1 MDVDIPFEDSLNFN
15 ENDSFNST
23 LIISIFIGTFSL
35 LYYLNYLKKKK
46 IRKKI
51 RKCKKFN
58 YSQIKKFK
66 KEGCH
71 KIPKLK
77 NKLKKMKKKLEEE
90 KKLESC
96 LKMTFKNIN
105 KFENTCKT
113 LKNFKKKIDKK
124 YKILKRNNDA
134 FLNSE
139 SKKSDKILKCLGY
152 KKYNQFEA
160 DNCKKFKETKNHYKK
175 LLKKIK
181 K

>member
-1 MDVDIPFEDSLNFN
+1 MPFEDSLNFN
-15 ENDSFNST
+15 ENDSFNS
-23 LIISIFIGTFSL
+23 IIIFTFFIGTIGIFF
-35 LYYLNYLKKKK
+35 YLNYLKK
-46 IRKKI
+46 KKI

-66 KEGCH
+66 KKGCH

-77 NKLKKMKKKLEEE
+77 NKLKKMKKKLDEE
-90 KKLESC
+90 KKLKSC

-113 LKNFKKKIDKK
+113 FKNFKKKIDKK
-124 YKILKRNNDA
+124 YKILKRNNDE
-134 FLNSE
+134 FLNRE

-160 DNCKKFKETKNHYKK
+160 DDCKKFKETKNHYKK